1 MRVSVI
7 LVIVTLMGLPIVLAA
22 YGAEKPLGTTITK
35 KKVTPRKEGKVV
47 GLDENLLPIVKEADI
62 VLRDRLAAG
71 ILKWQTLKNHRG
83 EKVVVWNECGK
94 RVPEEEVE
102 KVALEWASNMVRA
115 ANESAEIYGWRINLW
130 GVMGTAANESSFDRC
145 AIGRHTREWAYKEGL
160 LKNKRF
166 TWISHSKKDVL
177 KLVKTRK
184 WKNTWK
190 WVDAGALQV
199 LWKRIYRGPLEDML
213 TLNPGLDI
221 GIQEMQR
228 RSNHY
233 EQFNARIGQR
243 YFTKWDVRRAT
254 RLARRSWRLWPG
266 TGLEGERAS
275 VYDKKVTKFARK
287 MGALSTEI

>member
-7 LVIVTLMGLPIVLAA
+7 LVIAIVAGLPALSLRS
-22 YGAEKPLGTTITK
+22 AERPLGISVAK
-35 KKVTPRKEGKVV
+35 KEGIPRKEGKVV
-47 GLDENLLPIVKEADI
+47 GLDRDLLPIVEEADI

-83 EKVVVWNECGK
+83 EKVIVWNECGK
-94 RVPEEEVE
+94 RVPQEEVE

-166 TWISHSKKDVL
+166 TWISHDKKDIL
-177 KLVKTRK
+177 KLVNHRK
-184 WKNTWK
+184 WKKTWK

-199 LWKRIYRGPLEDML
+199 LWKRIYRGSLEDML

-221 GIQEMQR
+221 GIREMQR

-233 EQFNARIGQR
+233 ENFNSRIGKR
-243 YFTKWDVRRAT
+243 YFTQWEVRRAT
-254 RLARRSWRLWPG
+254 RLARRSWRMWPG
-266 TGLEGERAS
+266 SGLESERAS

-287 MGALSTEI
+287 MGAHSTEI